1 MMIIIKN
8 VLTIPDIKILDKDL
22 LKEVPYFNDT
32 IVVDETD
39 KLKKREA
46 RIYEII
52 KQLPADNDKY
62 FVKYKPETDT
72 YNIGKDKEI
81 IFVEDD
87 FDYNAKRRSKKRK
100 IIYTPEELKVIAN
113 KRKKIFEN
121 PLRNNIEKIK
131 NEVKPKA
138 KANKPKKVE
147 VVEISDEEEP
157 KDYSNILTKIE
168 KIKDIK
174 IFLATLDNDTKNKII
189 KRLNLD
195 PRNLMRKPKIKSATN
210 IEDLSRIRKKRRESR
225 RLTTEQLVE
234 RKMKRK
240 EKQRLKAKQDA
251 VEGLQDFNKF
261 IRDQVAEEGQ
271 KRTYHHYVKNIK
283 QEILNSYWKWSKN
296 N

>member
-1 MMIIIKN
+1 MIIIKN

-46 RIYEII
+46 TIYEII

-87 FDYNAKRRSKKRK
+87 FDYNTKRRGKKRK
-100 IIYTPEELKVIAN
+100 IIYSPEELKVIAN
-113 KRKKIFEN
+113 KHKKIFEN
-121 PLRNNIEKIK
+121 PPN
-131 NEVKPKA
+131 A
-138 KANKPKKVE
+138 KANNPKTVQ
-147 VVEISDEEEP
+147 VIEISDDEEP

-174 IFLATLDNDTKNKII
+174 IFLATLDNDTKNKIM

-195 PRNLMRKPKIKSATN
+195 PRNLMRKPKIKSTTN
-210 IEDLSRIRKKRRESR
+210 IEDLSRIRKRRRESR
-225 RLTTEQLVE
+225 RFTTEQLVE
-234 RKMKRK
+234 RKRKRK

-261 IRDQVAEEGQ
+261 IRGQVAEEGQ
-271 KRTYHHYVKNIK
+271 KRTYHRYVKNIK
-283 QEILNSYWKWSKN
+283 QEILNSY
-296 N
+296 

>member
-1 MMIIIKN
+1 MHWNKVWN
-8 VLTIPDIKILDKDL
+8 NKRKVLTIPDITILDKYL

-32 IVVDETD
+32 IVVNETD

-46 RIYEII
+46 IIYEII

-62 FVKYKPETDT
+62 FVKSRPETDT

-174 IFLATLDNDTKNKII
+174 KCLTTLDNDAKNKII

-195 PRNLMRKPKIKSATN
+195 PRILMRKPKRKSTIN
-210 IEDLSRIRKKRRESR
+210 IEDLGRTRKKRREPSH
-225 RLTTEQLVE
+225 LTAEQLVE
-234 RKMKRK
+234 RERK
-240 EKQRLKAKQDA
+240 TKAK
-251 VEGLQDFNKF
+251 
-261 IRDQVAEEGQ
+261 
-271 KRTYHHYVKNIK
+271 
-283 QEILNSYWKWSKN
+283 S
-296 N
+296 

>member
-1 MMIIIKN
+1 MHWNKVWN
-8 VLTIPDIKILDKDL
+8 NKRKVLTIPDITILDKYL

-32 IVVDETD
+32 IVVNETD

-46 RIYEII
+46 IIYEII

-62 FVKYKPETDT
+62 FVEFKSETDT

-81 IFVEDD
+81 IFAEDD
-87 FDYNAKRRSKKRK
+87 FDYNLKRRHKKRK

-174 IFLATLDNDTKNKII
+174 IFLATLDNDTKTKVI

-195 PRNLMRKPKIKSATN
+195 PRILMRKPKRKSTIN
-210 IEDLSRIRKKRRESR
+210 IEDLGRTRKKRREPSH
-225 RLTTEQLVE
+225 LTAEQLVE
-234 RKMKRK
+234 RERK
-240 EKQRLKAKQDA
+240 TKAK
-251 VEGLQDFNKF
+251 
-261 IRDQVAEEGQ
+261 
-271 KRTYHHYVKNIK
+271 
-283 QEILNSYWKWSKN
+283 S
-296 N
+296 

>member
-1 MMIIIKN
+1 M
-8 VLTIPDIKILDKDL
+8 KDL

-46 RIYEII
+46 TIYEII

-121 PLRNNIEKIK
+121 PPRNNIEKIK

-174 IFLATLDNDTKNKII
+174 KCLTTLDNDTKNKII

-195 PRNLMRKPKIKSATN
+195 PRILMRKPKRKSTIN
-210 IEDLSRIRKKRRESR
+210 IEDLGRTRKKRREPSH
-225 RLTTEQLVE
+225 LTAEQLVE
-234 RKMKRK
+234 RERK
-240 EKQRLKAKQDA
+240 TKAK
-251 VEGLQDFNKF
+251 
-261 IRDQVAEEGQ
+261 
-271 KRTYHHYVKNIK
+271 
-283 QEILNSYWKWSKN
+283 S
-296 N
+296 